1 MNIAAI
7 AAHTES
13 IALIQLTVTAFKNDH
28 FSQPTKQSKVVLCD
42 LLVVA
47 VARSRKHR
55 GISLEVSGFRG
66 VLLFLDRPKLKKFSK
81 K

>member
-55 GISLEVSGFRG
+55 GVSLEVPGFRG
-66 VLLFLDRPKLKKFSK
+66 VLLI
-81 K
+81 

>member
-1 MNIAAI
+1 MNIAVI

-55 GISLEVSGFRG
+55 GVLEYYLSFHTLISCSLKS
-66 VLLFLDRPKLKKFSK
+66 LKPKLFFL
-81 K
+81 